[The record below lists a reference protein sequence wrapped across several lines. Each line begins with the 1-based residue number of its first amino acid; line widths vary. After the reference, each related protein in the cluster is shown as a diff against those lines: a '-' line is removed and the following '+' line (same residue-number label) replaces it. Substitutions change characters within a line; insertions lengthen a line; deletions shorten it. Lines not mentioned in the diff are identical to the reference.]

1 MVLAMR
7 GLLSEGVLTADDM
20 APLENIMDEDSS
32 LRPAVPAEKEEN
44 S

>member
-32 LRPAVPAEKEEN
+32 LRPAVPKEN
-44 S
+44 KRK